1 MASNTVNVVVIRKR
15 DVQVSVNA
23 TAGIIDTNTPV
34 TIKNNPT
41 LLAVGSGVDRLDH
54 LRDVDAATE
63 IEGSTLVYQ
72 ANGDLYVVK
81 KLDLDYI
88 TGEVDG
94 GTF

>member
-81 KLDLDYI
+81 KLDLDHI